1 MECRLLGWYEKNA
14 RKLPWRETLN
24 PHHIWVSEI
33 ILQQTRVAQ
42 GLPFYYNFITNFPTI
57 KSLAEAPEDAV
68 LKVWQGLGYYSRAR
82 NMMKTAQIIMR
93 KHQGQ
98 FPSNIA
104 ELRLLPGIGNY
115 TAAAI
120 GSFAFNIKM
129 PAVDGNV
136 RRVAARF
143 FGLDDPIGT
152 QKSDQLIESLLL
164 DEMRDCPPA
173 LFNQAMIELGAL
185 VCKPTSPS
193 CAECPLK
200 ENCIAFSKNLQEML
214 PVKIAKKAPK
224 PIYMDYLFIESENH
238 TWIEKR
244 PDNGIWKGLYEF
256 PNTISN
262 GNKLQPNPF
271 HEWFANSAETIMHE
285 PRTFKHQLTHQTI
298 FATLWQFSCKEAN
311 IVGEKL
317 NNKIKISVSEIHQF
331 PVHKLMYR
339 FLTEVN

>member
-1 MECRLLGWYEKNA
+1 MECRLTEWYEINA

-24 PHHIWVSEI
+24 PYFIWVSEI

-57 KSLAEAPEDAV
+57 KSLAEASEDAV

-82 NMMKTAQIIMR
+82 NMMKTAQIVMNN
-93 KHQGQ
+93 HQGQ
-98 FPSNIA
+98 FPKNLP
-104 ELRLLPGIGNY
+104 ELKLLPGIGNY

-143 FGLDDPIGT
+143 FGLEDPIGT
-152 QKSDQLIESLLL
+152 QKSDLLIESLLL
-164 DEMRDCPPA
+164 NEMGDCPPA

-185 VCKPTSPS
+185 VCKPTSPL

-200 ENCIAFSKNLQEML
+200 ENCIAFSRNLQELL
-214 PVKIAKKAPK
+214 PVKMAKKAPK
-224 PIYMDYLFIESENH
+224 PTHIHYLFIESENH

-256 PNTISN
+256 PNTP
-262 GNKLQPNPF
+262 GNEHNLQSNPF
-271 HEWFANSAETIMHE
+271 HDWFIDSTQTVVNE
-285 PRTFKHQLTHQTI
+285 PISFKHQLTHQTI

-311 IVGEKL
+311 IVEEKL
-317 NNKIKISVSEIHQF
+317 KNKIKIDISEIHQF

-339 FLTEVN
+339 FLTEAM